1 MQSCILLLVL
11 IGLILVRI
19 LNDVLEVVELIGTV
33 RSRSDGLDASIVAIA
48 AARFVGTTTALVV
61 YLECF
66 ELIFGCRCRAS
77 SLIRLIMLDLFKHD
91 FISLVLGIAVVVSWS
106 ILISPEMLID
116 VPKSAVIQLYS
127 LMRRLVIVFENL
139 RC

>member
-33 RSRSDGLDASIVAIA
+33 RCRSDGLDASIVAIA

-77 SLIRLIMLDLFKHD
+77 SLIGLIMLDLFKHD

>member
-1 MQSCILLLVL
+1 MQSCILLLLL

-19 LNDVLEVVELIGTV
+19 FNDVLEVVELIGTV

-48 AARFVGTTTALVV
+48 AARFVGTTTAVVV
-61 YLECF
+61 YLECY

-77 SLIRLIMLDLFKHD
+77 SLIGLIMLDLFKHD

>member
-33 RSRSDGLDASIVAIA
+33 RCRSDGLDASIVAIA

-77 SLIRLIMLDLFKHD
+77 SLIRMIMLDLFKHD